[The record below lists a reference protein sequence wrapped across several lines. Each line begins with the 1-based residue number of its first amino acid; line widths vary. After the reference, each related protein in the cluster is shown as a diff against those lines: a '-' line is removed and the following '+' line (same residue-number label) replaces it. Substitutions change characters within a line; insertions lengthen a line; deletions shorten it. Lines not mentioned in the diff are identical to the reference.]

1 MAWFEPNR
9 DGTGICIM
17 CDVSLLLLV
26 LLVLVLLV
34 LETDMDV
41 LLDLLGI
48 TFCEFGKVCVHQSL
62 SSCLSYITV

>member
-26 LLVLVLLV
+26 LLVLVLV

-41 LLDLLGI
+41 LLDVLLDLLG
-48 TFCEFGKVCVHQSL
+48 FVSFGKYVPIILQ
-62 SSCLSYITV
+62 